1 MKKKKNKTPICRKIK
16 TSDIF
21 VVRMTEEFCLEYL
34 ELKSNYLVILCCLC
48 STKLKSRRDYEKICC
63 RLSDL
68 IKLMELVNWL
78 ISSTL

>member
-1 MKKKKNKTPICRKIK
+1 MKKKTTVCRKRK
-16 TSDIF
+16 TSVIF
-21 VVRMTEEFCLEYL
+21 VVRMTEEFCLEYI
-34 ELKSNYLVILCCLC
+34 ELKSNYLVVLCCLC
-48 STKLKSRRDYEKICC
+48 STKFKSRRDYEKICC